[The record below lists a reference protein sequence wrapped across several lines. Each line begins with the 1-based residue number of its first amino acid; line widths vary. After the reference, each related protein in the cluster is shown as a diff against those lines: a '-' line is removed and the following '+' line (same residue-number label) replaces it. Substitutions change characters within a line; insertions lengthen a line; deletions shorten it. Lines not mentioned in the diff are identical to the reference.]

1 MTSKNMPADIKSKS
15 IKETKEEINKI
26 LEKIEKG
33 GANLESYTNDYDR
46 LLKLNK
52 HIDELFKKLY
62 KKSKKKFINK
72 SDELWGFI
80 WRKKNQIECNFSCRK
95 NL

>member
-1 MTSKNMPADIKSKS
+1 MTSKNIPVDIKHKS

-33 GANLESYTNDYDR
+33 EANLESHTSDYDM

-52 HIDELFKKLY
+52 HMDDLFKKKLKELNTLGKRNV
-62 KKSKKKFINK
+62 KK
-72 SDELWGFI
+72 
-80 WRKKNQIECNFSCRK
+80 
-95 NL
+95 